1 MVTSMDFNFYYKR
14 QMDLRKVKSLIDL
27 VSESDISELEISE
40 GPDKVKIVKSSKA
53 LKGTYI
59 EKSEDHYVTDRKTDE
74 SKKDGFSREGEQATD
89 GSSTILSPMVG
100 TFYRAPSPNSKPF
113 VSVGDEIKE
122 GQTLCVVEAMKLMN
136 EIPSDKNGIIREVL
150 VENGQ
155 PVEYGQILFRI
166 G

>member
-1 MVTSMDFNFYYKR
+1 
-14 QMDLRKVKSLIDL
+14 MDLRKVKSLIDL

-53 LKGTYI
+53 IKETHI
-59 EKSEDHYVTDRKTDE
+59 EKNQDQYFMERQTVGDKKEVLPGED
-74 SKKDGFSREGEQATD
+74 EQAND
-89 GSSTILSPMVG
+89 GSSAILSPMVG
-100 TFYRAPSPNSKPF
+100 TFYRAPSPGSKPF
-113 VSVGDEIKE
+113 VSVGDEITE

-136 EIPSDKNGIIREVL
+136 EIPSDKAGVIREVL

>member
-1 MVTSMDFNFYYKR
+1 
-14 QMDLRKVKSLIDL
+14 MDLRKVKSLIDL

-40 GPDKVKIVKSSKA
+40 GPDKVKIVKSSKTI
-53 LKGTYI
+53 KETPIG
-59 EKSEDHYVTDRKTDE
+59 KSEDHFVMDQKIVGE
-74 SKKDGFSREGEQATD
+74 KKEVMTREDEQAND
-89 GSSTILSPMVG
+89 GSFTILSPMVG

-113 VSVGDEIKE
+113 VSIGDEIKE

-136 EIPSDKNGIIREVL
+136 EIPSDKTGVIREVL

-155 PVEYGQILFRI
+155 PVEYGQVLFRI

>member
-1 MVTSMDFNFYYKR
+1 
-14 QMDLRKVKSLIDL
+14 MDLRKVKSLIDL

-53 LKGTYI
+53 IKETHIGKN
-59 EKSEDHYVTDRKTDE
+59 ENHYVMDRQTDE
-74 SKKDGFSREGEQATD
+74 DKKAVMAREDEQEHD

-113 VSVGDEIKE
+113 VSVGDEIRE

-136 EIPSDKNGIIREVL
+136 EIPSDKTGVIREVL

-166 G
+166 S

>member
-1 MVTSMDFNFYYKR
+1 
-14 QMDLRKVKSLIDL
+14 MDLRKVKSLIDL

-40 GPDKVKIVKSSKA
+40 GPDKVKIVKSSTAIKETHI
-53 LKGTYI
+53 G
-59 EKSEDHYVTDRKTDE
+59 KSEDHYVMGRQTDRE
-74 SKKDGFSREGEQATD
+74 KKEVMTREEEQPND
-89 GSSTILSPMVG
+89 GSNTILSPMVG

-136 EIPSDKNGIIREVL
+136 EIPSDKTGVIREVL

-166 G
+166 S

>member
-1 MVTSMDFNFYYKR
+1 
-14 QMDLRKVKSLIDL
+14 MDLRKVKSLIDL

-40 GPDKVKIVKSSKA
+40 GPDKVKIVKS
-53 LKGTYI
+53 LKTIKETHIG
-59 EKSEDHYVTDRKTDE
+59 KSEDYYVMERQTDRD
-74 SKKDGFSREGEQATD
+74 KKDVMLGEDEHFKDA
-89 GSSTILSPMVG
+89 SSTILSPMVG

-136 EIPSDKNGIIREVL
+136 EIPSDKTGVIREVL

>member
-1 MVTSMDFNFYYKR
+1 
-14 QMDLRKVKSLIDL
+14 MDLRKVKSLIDL
-27 VSESDISELEISE
+27 GSESDISELEISE
-40 GPDKVKIVKSSKA
+40 GPDKVKIVKSSKVI
-53 LKGTYI
+53 KETGIGTSSDYVMDRQAG
-59 EKSEDHYVTDRKTDE
+59 ED
-74 SKKDGFSREGEQATD
+74 KKDVIPREGEQVND
-89 GSSTILSPMVG
+89 ESFTILSPMVG

-136 EIPSDKNGIIREVL
+136 EIPSDKTGIIREVL

>member
-1 MVTSMDFNFYYKR
+1 
-14 QMDLRKVKSLIDL
+14 MDLRKVKSLIDL

-40 GPDKVKIVKSSKA
+40 GPDKVKIVKSSKVI
-53 LKGTYI
+53 KETNIGT
-59 EKSEDHYVTDRKTDE
+59 SEDHYVMDRQTDE
-74 SKKDGFSREGEQATD
+74 DKKDVISGEGEQVND

-122 GQTLCVVEAMKLMN
+122 GRTLCVVEAMKLMN
-136 EIPSDKNGIIREVL
+136 EIPSDKNGVIREVL

>member
-1 MVTSMDFNFYYKR
+1 
-14 QMDLRKVKSLIDL
+14 MDLRKVKSLIDL

-40 GPDKVKIVKSSKA
+40 GPDKVKIVKSSKSI
-53 LKGTYI
+53 KETIVG
-59 EKSEDHYVTDRKTDE
+59 KSENHNVTERQIDE
-74 SKKDGFSREGEQATD
+74 DKKGVMPREDEHAND

-136 EIPSDKNGIIREVL
+136 EIPSDKTGVIREVL

>member
-1 MVTSMDFNFYYKR
+1 
-14 QMDLRKVKSLIDL
+14 MDLRKVKSLIDL

-40 GPDKVKIVKSSKA
+40 GPDKVKIVKTSRVAKETHIG
-53 LKGTYI
+53 KND
-59 EKSEDHYVTDRKTDE
+59 DHYVMERQTDGY
-74 SKKDGFSREGEQATD
+74 KKGVMTRENEQANV
-89 GSSTILSPMVG
+89 GGSTILSPMVG

-136 EIPSDKNGIIREVL
+136 EIPSDKTGVIREVL